1 MSKFTMGIDVGG
13 TFTDFLFL
21 NSENDQQLVEKV
33 LTTPHDPS
41 EGVLTGIGNIAAKF
55 NLTAQQLLEQTGLI
69 VHGTT
74 VTTNAVLTDKGA
86 KTGLITTEGF
96 RDVLQMRRGVRSKEH
111 LYDNKYA
118 APKPLVPRHLIYGAK
133 ERTHLDGKVLT
144 EVTKEDLK
152 NAVELFKEEG
162 ISSVAICFMHS
173 YANPQNELLAKQY
186 VEELMPDA
194 FVSIST
200 DVASVVRLYNRV
212 STVAMNSYVGPIL
225 KNYIGHLVDKLRS
238 LHFEGELL
246 IMQSN
251 GGVTNPLNVVE
262 VPATTVLSGPAGGP
276 VAGSVFAKTS
286 GFNDAIVVDMGGTS
300 FEASIIDKGEVSI
313 KKEGEVKRNLISLP
327 MADIHTIGS
336 GGGSIAWIDDGGLLK
351 VGPQSATAV
360 PGPACYDRGGEL
372 PTCSDADLVLGY
384 LNPDFFLGGGISLNL
399 EKARQAVSEHVAKPL
414 GLSIEEAALGIYEI
428 SNLNMANGI
437 KEATVLQGHDPRSFP
452 LIVAGGAGPVHAAMI
467 AKELDIKEIIVPK
480 FSSVLCAVGML
491 ASNLRHDYVKTYN
504 KNWKSASLDEIMDV
518 LSEDRALGLKAL
530 SNEGVKEEE
539 SALVY
544 GLDMRYLGQ
553 HYEVTIEIDEE
564 DMSNDNKAEVAGKF
578 HAGHERLFGF
588 SLLNSDLE
596 IMNIRLTCKGKQ
608 SEFKAQTI
616 DEVGENE
623 EVQPKNTRK
632 VFDPVTKQLLETDV
646 YDGEMMKAGAALQ
659 GPAIIELTTTTI
671 VVPTGFNVDLNK
683 HGNFIIR
690 DSAHALQAHE
700 EEKVWIKS

>member
-21 NSENDQQLVEKV
+21 NSENDQQLIEKV

-55 NLTAQQLLEQTGLI
+55 DLTAEQLLQQTGLI

-118 APKPLVPRHLIYGAK
+118 APKPLVPRDLIYGAK
-133 ERTHLDGKVLT
+133 ERTHLDGSVLT
-144 EVTKEDLK
+144 EVTKEDLE
-152 NAVELFKEEG
+152 NAVALFKREG

-173 YANPQNELLAKQY
+173 YANPQNELLAKKY
-186 VEELMPDA
+186 VEEMMPDA

-225 KNYIGHLVDKLRS
+225 KNYIGHLVDKLRG

-300 FEASIIDKGEVSI
+300 FEASIIDKGEISI

-384 LNPDFFLGGGISLNL
+384 LNPDYFLGGGISLNL

-452 LIVAGGAGPVHAAMI
+452 LVVAGGAGPVHAAMI
-467 AKELDIKEIIVPK
+467 AKELDIKEIVVPK

-504 KNWKSASLDEIMDV
+504 KNWKTANMAEIMEV
-518 LSEDRALGLKAL
+518 LNEDRGLGLKAL
-530 SNEGVKEEE
+530 LNEGVEEEE

-553 HYEVTIEIDEE
+553 HYEVTIEIAEE
-564 DMSNDNKAEVAGKF
+564 DMAKENKAEVAGKF
-578 HAGHERLFGF
+578 HAEHERLFGF

-596 IMNIRLTCKGKQ
+596 VMNIRLTCKGKQ

-616 DEVGENE
+616 E
-623 EVQPKNTRK
+623 EAAEHEELQAKNKRQ

-646 YDGEMMKAGAALQ
+646 YDGEAMKAGSKLQ

-671 VVPTGFNVDLNK
+671 VVPTGFNVHLNK
-683 HGNFIIR
+683 HGNFIIK
-690 DSAHALQAHE
+690 DSALTLQTQE